1 VTERLFDLPFAKVL
15 RRTSEKT
22 PYAGGGAV
30 AAMACASAA
39 SLVAMAA
46 RYAGEALDPLV
57 ADAEAAIA
65 ELESLADADAE
76 VFGELLKAWKLP
88 SEDPERQGR
97 VTEAALQACRV
108 PLRICEIG
116 AGIAEHAARLV
127 GEGKRDLKGDALT
140 AGYLAYAGVRGAAR
154 LVELNARQ
162 AKDPIPDEQA
172 RDNVDRTA
180 TVIDQMEKTL

>member
-1 VTERLFDLPFAKVL
+1 VTENLFGLPFAEVL
-15 RRTSEKT
+15 RRTSERT

-30 AAMACASAA
+30 SAMACASAA

-46 RYAGEALDPLV
+46 RYAGDNWSPLV
-57 ADAEAAIA
+57 ADAEAAIT

-88 SEDPERQGR
+88 TDAPERHGR
-97 VTEAALQACRV
+97 VADAALQACRV

-116 AGIAEHAARLV
+116 AGIAQHATRLV

-140 AGYLAYAGVRGAAR
+140 AGYVAHAGVRGAAR

-162 AKDPIPDEQA
+162 AKDPMPGEQA
-172 RDNVDRTA
+172 RALVARTA
-180 TVIDQMEKTL
+180 AVIDHMEERL